1 MAPSPPVLDRRD
13 HERIVEQ
20 LQTLA
25 AQYVP
30 EWKGY
35 QHPTGDAG
43 VMLQRIFTRLL
54 EITLER
60 LNKAPGMNFDA
71 FLNAVGVSLL
81 PPVSARVP
89 LTFSLTSGSAPTRVP
104 QGTRVGLAPK
114 GLQQAVDFET
124 EADLTVVPSSLIAL
138 WTMDPAWDRSANHF
152 GLIDGGIGFAPLL
165 GATRLSHALFL
176 GDERL
181 LDFRRAELTI
191 TFEGPNSPE
200 VEDQF
205 RRISWQYVS
214 NGRAFRLPVRIGAT
228 PNQITFSVVNAID
241 QTVLKG
247 PSESPALRRGL
258 RNRWLHAA
266 LERSLAENPR
276 PENLTLKDVRLSI
289 SVTNIP
295 PDFAF
300 ANSVPIDVTMPFQ
313 PFGEQPQVGDAF
325 YLASSEAFSKPNASW
340 ILRFE
345 CLETPNEPDDD
356 TRSVATAI
364 LEWEFLGSTGWT
376 GFKSVTDDTASFSK
390 SGVVVLKSADLKMGA
405 VNGEDGLWIRV
416 RIQSGDY
423 GKAAEY
429 IAVDPKDPSKGYKL
443 KDDTGNLAPPL
454 VTKFTLSYQADG
466 VPKSV
471 VTENGFLLTEQ
482 TLPNAEGF
490 QPFVALQS
498 LTPSIYADTAPSL
511 YLGFDKLFPEELMTL
526 FFVVAPRAVSGESSA
541 KHAADLTLPESVA
554 PSLRWEYFNGVTWV
568 ELAVVDRT
576 NAFTE
581 SGMVDILT
589 PADSAALAK
598 FDLKES
604 YWVRAMLIQTK
615 NDGQPVRSDPLTTS
629 RLQAI
634 FLNTVLAVQGITIS
648 NEIVGSGNSLPR
660 QTFPLTQSPILANP
674 KIFVLEPEL
683 PSAVERDQL
692 ERDEGADAI
701 QPRVNPT
708 TNQTEIWIRWHEV
721 QDFNGSHPHS
731 RHYTLDHGTG
741 EIVFGNGTFGMIPPL
756 GTNNIVANYQVGAGS
771 AGNVPKGAV
780 AQLKSPVPGIASVT
794 NRLDADG
801 GGDLETVESARE
813 RGPQTLRNRG
823 RAVSRTDFEWLARE
837 AAGTRL
843 ARVVCLS
850 NTNRALDFE
859 PGWVTLVIVPQGT
872 ERRPIPSAEL
882 IQRVAKSFNNRSFA
896 GLSALNQVNVV
907 GPSYLEVTVVAEVVV
922 RDLRQASQVK
932 RQITDVLDKF
942 LHPLTGGPHG
952 EGWKLGRN
960 VFASEVAS
968 VIHTVTDVDYLK
980 GLQLIPSQVQHR
992 IEVAAPFVTPFSL
1005 PEGTPV
1011 VSMKG
1016 QEVDGRKSAVLAET
1030 IPAGA
1035 EVRFLMLE
1043 GFKVGDRI
1051 IQKLDPEVF
1060 NPPLT
1065 ITAVTPDRESATQVI
1080 GIESWE
1086 YDRPASGTPLLTPDD
1101 RIKLP
1106 VSAVGQESSA
1116 PPLRFLTLEDF
1127 RRHEVVQI
1135 QLTTQGLTL
1144 PKVGIGQV
1152 FPAPNVYVG
1161 GISLVCSGHHR
1172 ITVSAPPTAQEPA

>member
-1 MAPSPPVLDRRD
+1 MALSPPVLDHRD
-13 HERIVEQ
+13 HERILEQ
-20 LQTLA
+20 LRQLA
-25 AQYVP
+25 AEYVP

-43 VMLQRIFTRLL
+43 VMLHRIFTRLL

-89 LTFSLTSGSAPTRVP
+89 LTFSLTSGSPPTRVP
-104 QGTRVGLAPK
+104 QGTRVGIAPK
-114 GLQQAVDFET
+114 GVQQAVDFET
-124 EADLTVVPSSLIAL
+124 EADLTVVPSSLIAV
-138 WTMDPAWDRSANHF
+138 WTVDPAWDRSANHF
-152 GLIDGGIGFAPLL
+152 ALIDGGIGFAPLL

-181 LDFRRAELTI
+181 LDFSRAELKI
-191 TFEGPNSPE
+191 TFVGPHSPE

-205 RRISWQYVS
+205 KRITWQYVS
-214 NGRAFRLPVRIGAT
+214 NGRAFRLPATIGVP
-228 PNQITFSVVNAID
+228 PNQITFSVVNPID

-258 RNRWLHAA
+258 HNRWLHAA
-266 LERSLAENPR
+266 LERSLAADPR
-276 PENLTLKDVRLSI
+276 PESLVLQDVRLSI
-289 SVTNIP
+289 SVTNVP
-295 PDFAF
+295 PDLAF
-300 ANSVPIDVTMPFQ
+300 ANSVPLDATMPFH

-325 YLASSEAFSKPNASW
+325 YLASSEAFSKPNAT
-340 ILRFE
+340 LTLHFE
-345 CLETPNEPDDD
+345 CPKKPPNEPRDE
-356 TRSVATAI
+356 TPPTAKAT

-376 GFKSVTDDTASFSK
+376 KFESFIDPTASLSE
-390 SGVVVLKSADLKMGA
+390 SGDVVLKSGDLKIGA

-416 RIQSGDY
+416 RIQSGEY

-429 IAVDPKDPSKGYKL
+429 VAVDPNDPSKGFTL
-443 KDDTGNLAPPL
+443 KEDTGNLATPL
-454 VTKFTLSYQADG
+454 VTKLTLSYQADG
-466 VPKSV
+466 VPESL
-471 VTENGFLLTEQ
+471 VTQNGFLLTEQ
-482 TLPNAEGF
+482 TVPNARGF

-526 FFVVAPRAVSGESSA
+526 FFVVAPRAFSGESNP
-541 KHAADLTLPESVA
+541 KPAAALTTPESVQQ
-554 PSLRWEYFNGVTWV
+554 SLRWEYFNGVTWV

-576 NAFTE
+576 NRLTQ

-598 FDLKES
+598 FDLKET
-604 YWVRAMLIQTK
+604 YWIRATLIQTK
-615 NDGQPVRSDPLTTS
+615 NDGNPLRSDPLTTA
-629 RLQAI
+629 RLQAV
-634 FLNTVLAVQGITIS
+634 FLNTVPAVQAVTIS

-660 QTFPLTQSPILANP
+660 QTLRLTQSPILANP
-674 KIFVLEPEL
+674 KVFVLEPEL

-692 ERDEGADAI
+692 EREEGADAI

-721 QDFNGSHPHS
+721 LDFNGSHPHS

-741 EIVFGNGTFGMIPPL
+741 EIAFGNGTFGMIPPL

-780 AQLKSPVPGIASVT
+780 AQLNSPVPGIASVT

-801 GGDLETVESARE
+801 GADLETVEIARE
-813 RGPQTLRNRG
+813 RGPQTLRHRG

-872 ERRPIPSAEL
+872 ERKPLPSVEL
-882 IQRVAKSFNNRSFA
+882 IQQVAKSFSNRSFA

-907 GPSYLEVTVVAEVVV
+907 GPSYLEVTVVAEVVL

-942 LHPLTGGPHG
+942 LHPLTGGPSG

-960 VFASEVAS
+960 VFASEIAS
-968 VIHTVTDVDYLK
+968 VIHKVSEVDYLK
-980 GLQLIPSQVQHR
+980 SLQLIPTQAQHR
-992 IEVAAPFVTPFSL
+992 IEVAAPFVPSFNL

-1011 VSMKG
+1011 VLMKG
-1016 QEVDGRKSAVLAET
+1016 RELDGRKSALVAEAVA
-1030 IPAGA
+1030 AGT
-1035 EVRFLMLE
+1035 ELRFLTIK

-1051 IQKLDPEVF
+1051 IQTLDENVF

-1065 ITAVTPDRESATQVI
+1065 ITAVIPDRKSATQVI
-1080 GIESWE
+1080 GVEFWE
-1086 YDRPASGTPLLTPDD
+1086 YDRPASGTPLSTPDD

-1106 VSAVGQESSA
+1106 VSAVGLESSV

-1127 RRHEVVQI
+1127 SKHEVVQI
-1135 QLTTQGLTL
+1135 QLTEKGPAL
-1144 PKVGIGQV
+1144 PLLEIKQV

-1161 GISLVCSGHHR
+1161 GISLVCSGQHR
-1172 ITVSAPPTAQEPA
+1172 ITVSVAPTS